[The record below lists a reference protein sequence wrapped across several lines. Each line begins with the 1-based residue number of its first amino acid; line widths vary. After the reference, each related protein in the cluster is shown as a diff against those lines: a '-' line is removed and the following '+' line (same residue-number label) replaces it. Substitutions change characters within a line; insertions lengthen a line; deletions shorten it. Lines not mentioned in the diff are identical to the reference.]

1 MGASA
6 VRGLRERADSM
17 PDKRVL
23 ITGAGGALG
32 MATVARLTAQG
43 WRIAPVAGR
52 HGAPD
57 GPGWFGPVDLA
68 DRDAAA
74 QVVAQA
80 AQALGGLDGVV
91 HLAGGFA
98 MQRLLE
104 CTPQDWRAMQASN
117 VESLIAVVQAAVPHI
132 ADGGAIV
139 AVGGMAAARAGAG
152 MAAYASAKSAV
163 LRVVEALSV
172 ELAPRGIRANAVLP
186 GVIDTPANRRDMPRA
201 DPAKWTHPDAIAD
214 VIAFLLSPQSRAI
227 NGAGVPVN
235 NPAGPEA

>member
-1 MGASA
+1 
-6 VRGLRERADSM
+6 M

-23 ITGAGGALG
+23 ITGATGALG
-32 MATVARLTAQG
+32 LATVARLSAEG
-43 WRIAPVAGR
+43 WQVAPVAGR
-52 HGAPD
+52 HSLSDAA
-57 GPGWFGPVDLA
+57 GWFGPVDLA
-68 DRDAAA
+68 DYDAATH
-74 QVVAQA
+74 VVAQA

-98 MQRLLE
+98 MKHLLE
-104 CTPQDWRAMQASN
+104 CTPQDWRAMQKAN
-117 VESLIAVVQAAVPHI
+117 VESLIAVVQAAVPHM
-132 ADGGAIV
+132 AEGGSIV

-163 LRVVEALSV
+163 LRVVEAFGV

-201 DPAKWTHPDAIAD
+201 DLAKWTHPDAIAD
-214 VIAFLLSPQSRAI
+214 VIAFLLGPASRAI

-235 NPAGPEA
+235 NPAGPAV

>member
-1 MGASA
+1 
-6 VRGLRERADSM
+6 M

-32 MATVARLTAQG
+32 MATMARLTAQG

-57 GPGWFGPVDLA
+57 APGWFGPVDLA

-80 AQALGGLDGVV
+80 ARVLGGLDGVV

-104 CTPQDWRAMQASN
+104 CTPQDWRAMQAGN
-117 VESLIAVVQAAVPHI
+117 VESLIAVVQAAVPHM

-163 LRVVEALSV
+163 LRVVEALGV

-214 VIAFLLSPQSRAI
+214 VIAFLLGPQSRAI

-235 NPAGPEA
+235 NPAGSAA